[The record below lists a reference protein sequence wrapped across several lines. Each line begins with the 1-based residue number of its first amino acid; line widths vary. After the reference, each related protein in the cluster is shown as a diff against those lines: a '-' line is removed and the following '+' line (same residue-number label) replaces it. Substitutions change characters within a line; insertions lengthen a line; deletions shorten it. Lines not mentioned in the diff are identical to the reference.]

1 MKLASPQAV
10 LFDLD
15 GTLVDTADD
24 LVAALVAVRKRL
36 KVTMA
41 LPENIRQLA
50 SRGAIAMLE
59 AGLPEQYHDDIEED
73 LRDEFLRNYGQN
85 ICVHSKVYTGGLE
98 LIARLNQFRIPWG
111 IVTNKPAG
119 LAQQLLHKLN
129 LRPGVLVGGDSLTSA
144 KPSPEPV
151 LYACRALRANAEKSW
166 MVGDDIRDIKAGLA
180 AGCAATV
187 ACAYGYLGDSP
198 PIETWGATWIA
209 RSVSELRL

>member
-1 MKLASPQAV
+1 MKFASPQAV

-36 KVTMA
+36 KVTTPM
-41 LPENIRQLA
+41 PEQIRQLA
-50 SRGAIAMLE
+50 SRGAVAILE
-59 AGLPEQYHDDIEED
+59 AGLPEKYHEDIEDD
-73 LRDEFLRNYGQN
+73 LRDEFLRNYSQN

-98 LIARLNQFRIPWG
+98 LLARLKQFRIPWG
-111 IVTNKPAG
+111 IVTNKPFG
-119 LAQQLLHKLN
+119 LAQLLLSKLN
-129 LRPGVLVGGDSLTSA
+129 LQPGILVGGDSLSSA

-151 LYACRALRANAEKSW
+151 LYACRALRASAEKSW

-198 PIETWGATWIA
+198 PIETWGASWIA
-209 RSVSELRL
+209 RSISELRL